1 VRSIPSLSSYPESPT
16 LYLEPV
22 DVALL
27 HQLMSSSYQLQSVYV
42 AEVVGHLRPEDPAG
56 TAGVDGPIFDV
67 LRVRPHE
74 VAERTFVGD
83 LDPAVNRADLVD
95 RLDFGR

>member
-1 VRSIPSLSSYPESPT
+1 
-16 LYLEPV
+16 
-22 DVALL
+22 
-27 HQLMSSSYQLQSVYV
+27 M

-95 RLDFGR
+95 RLDFGTKSAVDAEDLAWIKKNVPSMTAPMGR